1 MTEDEIQA
9 RLEALRAESRALHD
23 AMDALVRER
32 VFQET
37 GFRPGD
43 RVLTWS
49 FKTGDGPM
57 YVIGVRYVVADARGG
72 GSDGDPPKLVFA
84 SPPGAEGLW
93 YADCANC
100 ARTVEELNG
109 ILAARFPGKNVRAA
123 YVVDGT
129 GEGGSWR

>member
-9 RLEALRAESRALHD
+9 RLEALHAESLALHD
-23 AMDALVRER
+23 TLDALVRER
-32 VFQET
+32 VFRET

-43 RVLTWS
+43 RVLTWT

-72 GSDGDPPKLVFA
+72 GSDDGPPVFVFA
-84 SPPGAEGLW
+84 GPPEAEGMW
-93 YADCANC
+93 CADCADC
-100 ARTVEELNG
+100 ARTVEELNT

-123 YVVDGT
+123 YVVDRT